1 MGAEEYGVDTQ
12 RSDDLVRDRADKRVR
27 SGDHAAGDDHLHIL
41 GFEGLDQLG
50 HGNRIGED
58 GDAAGLLRFEQMLGE
73 DIGRGAAADGDYI
86 AGSHIFD
93 GFLGDGV
100 LQADIHL
107 RLDGEQGFAEQGT
120 GSHRAAMDALQQ
132 SLVGKFG
139 DIAADGHRRHTQF
152 LR

>member
-1 MGAEEYGVDTQ
+1 MLREYVC
-12 RSDDLVRDRADKRVR
+12 
-27 SGDHAAGDDHLHIL
+27 
-41 GFEGLDQLG
+41 
-50 HGNRIGED
+50 
-58 GDAAGLLRFEQMLGE
+58 
-73 DIGRGAAADGDYI
+73 RGAAADGDHV
-86 AGSHIFD
+86 AGRHIFD

-107 RLDGEQGFAEQGT
+107 RLDREQGFAEQGT